1 VPDRDFRFPKKI
13 RLPAE
18 AYENPD
24 AVFHITMHAATETA
38 PFKPKRAADVV
49 WQLVR
54 NEESRGSITPV
65 AACLMPTH
73 LHLVARRGRKTI
85 VEWANGFKS
94 YSTTVWWREGGGHG
108 VLWQPSFYDVR
119 QYSSRQVEAVIK
131 YVVRNPVDAGFV
143 EDPWQWPWVW
153 VSDDVVFD

>member
-1 VPDRDFRFPKKI
+1 MPDRDFRFPKKI
-13 RLPAE
+13 RLPPD
-18 AYENPD
+18 AYENP
-24 AVFHITMHAATETA
+24 AAIFHITMHAAPETA
-38 PFKPKRAADVV
+38 PFKRETAANAI

-54 NEESRGSITPV
+54 NEETRGTIVPV
-65 AACLMPTH
+65 AACLTPTH

-94 YSTTVWWREGGGHG
+94 YSTTVWWRDGGGRG

-131 YVVRNPVDAGFV
+131 YVVRNPVDAGLV
-143 EDPWQWPWVW
+143 EDPAEWPWVW

>member
-1 VPDRDFRFPKKI
+1 MADPDIRFPKRI

-18 AYENPD
+18 AYENPE
-24 AVFHITMHAATETA
+24 AIFHITIHAAPETA
-38 PFKPKRAADVV
+38 PFKDRRAGDAI
-49 WQLVR
+49 WTLVR
-54 NEESRGSITPV
+54 NEESRGTIVPA

-94 YSTTVWWREGGGHG
+94 YSTTVWWRAGGGSG

-119 QYSSRQVEAVIK
+119 QYSSRQIEAVIQ
-131 YVVRNPVDAGFV
+131 YVVRNPVDAGLV
-143 EDPWQWPWVW
+143 EEAADWPWVW
-153 VSDDVVFD
+153 VADDVVFD